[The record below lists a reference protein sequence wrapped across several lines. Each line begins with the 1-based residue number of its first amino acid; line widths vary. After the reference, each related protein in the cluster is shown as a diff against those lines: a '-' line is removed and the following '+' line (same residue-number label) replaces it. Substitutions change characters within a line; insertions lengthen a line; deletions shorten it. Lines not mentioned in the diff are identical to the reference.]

1 MIDYIYDYYKLY
13 LARDNTFVKKY
24 VLDTKDKV
32 YEVID
37 TLKNEYDEYLIIG
50 HINLLNQDEVV
61 EHQQIEHT
69 YTKKKKR

>member
-1 MIDYIYDYYKLY
+1 MIDYIFDYYKLY

-61 EHQQIEHT
+61 EHQHIEHT